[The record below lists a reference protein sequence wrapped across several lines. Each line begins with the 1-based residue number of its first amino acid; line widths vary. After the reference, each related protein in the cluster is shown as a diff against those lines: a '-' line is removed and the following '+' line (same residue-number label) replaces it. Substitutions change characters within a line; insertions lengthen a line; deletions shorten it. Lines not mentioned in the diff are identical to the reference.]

1 MVVVKPVLTDGFS
14 VTTSNPK
21 LGDTHC
27 TLYGGVPPEKEIE
40 IAPELVFE
48 QSPVNDIK
56 YWNGDAIISY
66 NLY

>member
-1 MVVVKPVLTDGFS
+1 VVVVKPVLTDGFS

-56 YWNGDAIISY
+56 Y
-66 NLY
+66 